1 MARSKFF
8 LLLEMYTQAHSGE
21 MKRMKNF
28 LKNTLNIREKQ
39 RNGAISKQVEGI
51 PACFSAEL

>member
-1 MARSKFF
+1 
-8 LLLEMYTQAHSGE
+8 MYTQAHSGE

-51 PACFSAEL
+51 PACFSSEL